1 MVRNVHCQIPLIGLN
16 INLQEFMM
24 ELTQHQGRV
33 GSVLQ
38 EGNQLISD
46 GSLTS
51 DAEAEVPFFKD
62 FLRQRHAQSATKL
75 LGVHGV
81 LNLWHIRLELIVIF
95 LSGSVSNV
103 VIKRQMGRITRRG
116 HVEADATAA
125 TVDAIT
131 TGTVRSTC

>member
-1 MVRNVHCQIPLIGLN
+1 MVRNVHCQVRLIGLN

-62 FLRQRHAQSATKL
+62 FFGQRHGQRRHQA
-75 LGVHGV
+75 V
-81 LNLWHIRLELIVIF
+81 
-95 LSGSVSNV
+95 GSS
-103 VIKRQMGRITRRG
+103 RR
-116 HVEADATAA
+116 
-125 TVDAIT
+125 
-131 TGTVRSTC
+131 S

>member
-1 MVRNVHCQIPLIGLN
+1 MVRNVHCQIRLIGLN

-62 FLRQRHAQSATKL
+62 FFRQRHAQSATKL
-75 LGVHGV
+75 LEVHGV
-81 LNLWHIRLELIVIF
+81 PHLELIVIF
-95 LSGSVSNV
+95 LLGSVPNV

-125 TVDAIT
+125 TVDEIT
-131 TGTVRSTC
+131 AGTVRSTC

>member
-1 MVRNVHCQIPLIGLN
+1 MVRNVHCQIRLIELN

-51 DAEAEVPFFKD
+51 DAEAEVPFCKHF
-62 FLRQRHAQSATKL
+62 FGQRHAESATKPL
-75 LGVHGV
+75 EVYAFLISGTSG
-81 LNLWHIRLELIVIF
+81 LN
-95 LSGSVSNV
+95 
-103 VIKRQMGRITRRG
+103 
-116 HVEADATAA
+116 
-125 TVDAIT
+125 
-131 TGTVRSTC
+131 

>member
-1 MVRNVHCQIPLIGLN
+1 MLMVRNVHCQIPLIGLN

-62 FLRQRHAQSATKL
+62 FFGQRHGQRRHQA
-75 LGVHGV
+75 V
-81 LNLWHIRLELIVIF
+81 
-95 LSGSVSNV
+95 GSS
-103 VIKRQMGRITRRG
+103 RR
-116 HVEADATAA
+116 
-125 TVDAIT
+125 
-131 TGTVRSTC
+131 S